1 MKHIFSLLLTLSL
14 CACSAVGPGGGSTDD
29 TTTPDTTT
37 PPAPETTTPPETCPP
52 AVTEIRPDD
61 ETYVTWYGRTANGA
75 AGRVYF
81 DYTASGF
88 TVCFRGSKLELTFAA
103 TEWNNEKARPYI
115 TVITDGE
122 DYLSAPVYALD
133 KSTQTITLELEEGE
147 HTVRVLKRSEAHQ
160 SRAALTKA
168 VTDGTFLPAAARP
181 EVLIEF
187 YGDSITCGYGN
198 RSETP
203 TGFSTETEDGLATYA
218 FRTAEAL
225 GAEAS
230 VISKSGIAVNLNV
243 WENPLKLGHLVKRSS
258 YHTQSEFKPE
268 RQADVVVIYGGVNDR
283 SYVSQASSASESKQR
298 LENFTTAYTEM
309 LGDILS
315 LYPSAKIVCCT
326 GMYGEASTMGPR
338 IRKAMT
344 NAATAAGIQEEGQLY
359 YLELPAKAA
368 ADGIGADGHP
378 SVKTHERGAE
388 VLTEKLKEILGR

>member
-133 KSTQTITLELEEGE
+133 KSTQTITLEHQAHSRSLFAEG
-147 HTVRVLKRSEAHQ
+147 
-160 SRAALTKA
+160 ALT
-168 VTDGTFLPAAARP
+168 AAAYLVEQPAGLYDMQRM
-181 EVLIEF
+181 IE
-187 YGDSITCGYGN
+187 D
-198 RSETP
+198 
-203 TGFSTETEDGLATYA
+203 
-218 FRTAEAL
+218 
-225 GAEAS
+225 
-230 VISKSGIAVNLNV
+230 
-243 WENPLKLGHLVKRSS
+243 
-258 YHTQSEFKPE
+258 
-268 RQADVVVIYGGVNDR
+268 
-283 SYVSQASSASESKQR
+283 
-298 LENFTTAYTEM
+298 
-309 LGDILS
+309 
-315 LYPSAKIVCCT
+315 
-326 GMYGEASTMGPR
+326 
-338 IRKAMT
+338 
-344 NAATAAGIQEEGQLY
+344 
-359 YLELPAKAA
+359 
-368 ADGIGADGHP
+368 
-378 SVKTHERGAE
+378 
-388 VLTEKLKEILGR
+388 